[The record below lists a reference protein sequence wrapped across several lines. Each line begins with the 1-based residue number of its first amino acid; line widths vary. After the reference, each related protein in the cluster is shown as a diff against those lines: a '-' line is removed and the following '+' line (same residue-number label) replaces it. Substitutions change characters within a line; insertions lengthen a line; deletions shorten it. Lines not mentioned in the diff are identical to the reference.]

1 MGVATRLLREAVRL
15 KFSLG
20 SVNMASVYECT
31 REDVRQIQETVIRY
45 RAGLITLGDMYER
58 LIGLQGNIIEALGL
72 QGHMHEEGVAYEK
85 FRRLVHVASIPREER
100 RNSLS

>member
-31 REDVRQIQETVIRY
+31 QEYVRQIQETVGRY
-45 RAGLITLGDMYER
+45 RVGLITLDDMYMRLVGSQGDMC
-58 LIGLQGNIIEALGL
+58 EALQL
-72 QGHMHEEGVAYEK
+72 QNYWEAERVAHEK
-85 FRRLVHVASIPREER
+85 LRRICRVASMPREER